1 MLPFRPGKVPDKV
14 KVRVLLHIDT
24 LHIQH
29 FLCEI
34 VFHDLVYVKKRD
46 HIENLL
52 FSTITS
58 WWKINSCF
66 FLLRRILSL
75 ADGRKCSRWRF
86 FDLPLPLA
94 SYCAL
99 GNQSVS

>member
-1 MLPFRPGKVPDKV
+1 MLPFRPGKVPNKV
-14 KVRVLLHIDT
+14 KVGVLLHIDT

-52 FSTITS
+52 FFHYNELVEN
-58 WWKINSCF
+58 KFVFFF
-66 FLLRRILSL
+66 FLEES
-75 ADGRKCSRWRF
+75 
-86 FDLPLPLA
+86 
-94 SYCAL
+94 
-99 GNQSVS
+99 